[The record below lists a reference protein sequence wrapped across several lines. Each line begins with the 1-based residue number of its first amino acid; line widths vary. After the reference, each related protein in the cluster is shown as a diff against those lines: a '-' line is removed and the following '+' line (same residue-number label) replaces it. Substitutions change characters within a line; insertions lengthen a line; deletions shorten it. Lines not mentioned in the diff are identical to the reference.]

1 MRNISALTG
10 GFIKLSEPLYEPPNQ
25 QEQEAEYRQQQCEAG
40 LEQFKSEA
48 IKLQRLVDE
57 FVNQEVFGNSFS
69 ADDADFAL
77 GEVEDVVD
85 ELRTTLDS
93 FLFTEEDEEEE

>member
-1 MRNISALTG
+1 M
-10 GFIKLSEPLYEPPNQ
+10 SEPFYEPPNQ
-25 QEQEAEYRQQQCEAG
+25 EEQEAEYRQQQCEAG

-57 FVNQEVFGNSFS
+57 FVNQEVFGSSFS

-77 GEVEDVVD
+77 GEVEDVVN
-85 ELRTTLDS
+85 ELRRTLDS